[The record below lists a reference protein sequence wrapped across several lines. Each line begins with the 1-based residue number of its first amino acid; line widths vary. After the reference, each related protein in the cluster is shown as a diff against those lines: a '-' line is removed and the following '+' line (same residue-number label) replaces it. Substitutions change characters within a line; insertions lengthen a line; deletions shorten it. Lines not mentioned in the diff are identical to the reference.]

1 MRDLFTQDL
10 PEISIDKPIRLI
22 ELFGGYGSQ
31 FMALKRIGANVESW
45 LLCEFDEFAVKSF
58 NSVHG
63 TSYKPSDVRELHG
76 KDLNITDKD
85 KFCYLMFYSFPCSD
99 LSVAGEMKGMKKG
112 SGTRSGLLWEV
123 ERILGE
129 LPKEDL
135 PQILCMENVP
145 QVVSDANLPDFREWE
160 RFLENKGYHNY
171 LQILNAKDYGVAQ
184 NRERCF
190 MFSFLDDVY
199 YEFPEP
205 VKLQKRMKDYLED
218 DVEEKYYLKSEKARL
233 LIQTLVDNGTLERT
247 TSDCG
252 LLTGVSTIQKSSK
265 LRTVS
270 RRGMTRES
278 ATCNQKETA
287 YLNYNRIDKTN
298 TEVAKTLCARDYKGF
313 GTGFD
318 TMNGVIECRK

>member
-45 LLCEFDEFAVKSF
+45 LLCEFDPYAVKSY
-58 NSVHG
+58 NAVHG
-63 TSYKPSDVRELHG
+63 TNYKPSDVRNLHG
-76 KDLNITDKD
+76 SDLNVVDKEHYE
-85 KFCYLMFYSFPCSD
+85 YLLFYSFPCTD
-99 LSVAGEMKGMKKG
+99 LSVAGQMQGMKKG

-135 PQILCMENVP
+135 PQILCMENVA
-145 QVVSDANLPDFREWE
+145 QVVSDANLPDFRDWE

-233 LIQTLVDNGTLERT
+233 LIQTLVDNGTLEHA
-247 TSDCG
+247 TSDKRLWTVDGSINNTKVKQVANCIKAKYDAG
-252 LLTGVSTIQKSSK
+252 ISN
-265 LRTVS
+265 LRSEGNMVV
-270 RRGMTRES
+270 E
-278 ATCNQKETA
+278 
-287 YLNYNRIDKTN
+287 L
-298 TEVAKTLCARDYKGF
+298 
-313 GTGFD
+313 
-318 TMNGVIECRK
+318 

>member
-85 KFCYLMFYSFPCSD
+85 KFCYLMFYSFPCTD

-218 DVEEKYYLKSEKARL
+218 DVEEKY
-233 LIQTLVDNGTLERT
+233 
-247 TSDCG
+247 
-252 LLTGVSTIQKSSK
+252 
-265 LRTVS
+265 
-270 RRGMTRES
+270 
-278 ATCNQKETA
+278 
-287 YLNYNRIDKTN
+287 
-298 TEVAKTLCARDYKGF
+298 
-313 GTGFD
+313 
-318 TMNGVIECRK
+318 